1 MQRKLIRRAAMFITS
16 VLAMT
21 VLFAV
26 PVFAGSKTFKDV
38 PVKGIGKCDVTIDF
52 PETMS
57 LDTSISY
64 IADRKEDDDG
74 VLQPVYDSIEKSIN
88 VTGMKVTGVNGLYSE
103 HGRRNS
109 ILFDFQLEC
118 DDAVGQKV
126 VDTFKDNVATGV
138 NYEDSIH
145 LEALNPEIS
154 YQVSN
159 LSGSVPSGIAS
170 TFEGKLAFVGVNFIY
185 KADTTDDSAR
195 KIEFVEWGQRNA
207 TGSRL
212 FSKNINDDASKNIN
226 DDADDDDDDDDDSG
240 MSWEERQQEMARNFA
255 PNASTLTPEQSAG
268 WSLVSRE
275 APAISSGAGVAATS
289 AYQGPVCRLAF
300 QLAAPGY
307 SIGHTYN
314 MTFRSAGGTASMR
327 VPSDLV
333 KSGRRFAL
341 AFVTSDGRYVST
353 PAITADASGYLNF
366 NLTGLG
372 LAANSNNAVAIMYLD

>member
-1 MQRKLIRRAAMFITS
+1 MQHKLIRRAAMFITS

-26 PVFAGSKTFKDV
+26 PVFAVTHSSSGLSISDISVENF
-38 PVKGIGKCDVTIDF
+38 PSGYSASDVTLLKVTKNTYEDKMAVFITIGVNLST
-52 PETMS
+52 PEEGDPPTGWS
-57 LDTSISY
+57 NADIKFTCSY
-64 IADRKEDDDG
+64 DDG
-74 VLQPVYDSIEKSIN
+74 TYATSTNIGGGSYVGVYEKDDEGKAKSIYQ
-88 VTGMKVTGVNGLYSE
+88 KYS
-103 HGRRNS
+103 
-109 ILFDFQLEC
+109 
-118 DDAVGQKV
+118 
-126 VDTFKDNVATGV
+126 
-138 NYEDSIH
+138 
-145 LEALNPEIS
+145 
-154 YQVSN
+154 
-159 LSGSVPSGIAS
+159 
-170 TFEGKLAFVGVNFIY
+170 IY
-185 KADTTDDSAR
+185 PTKKKTDDS
-195 KIEFVEWGQRNA
+195 
-207 TGSRL
+207 SS
-212 FSKNINDDASKNIN
+212 SK
-226 DDADDDDDDDDDSG
+226 DDDDDDDDSG

-314 MTFRSAGGTASMR
+314 MTFRSAGGTARMR

-333 KSGRRFAL
+333 KSGRRFVL

-353 PAITADASGYLNF
+353 PAITADASGDLNF

>member
-1 MQRKLIRRAAMFITS
+1 MQHKLIRRAAMFITS

-26 PVFAGSKTFKDV
+26 PVFAATLSNGGLKISDISL
-38 PVKGIGKCDVTIDF
+38 IGFPSGYSDSDVTLFEVSKQVLDNDKLAVFFKLRVDGLTQEQIDEDNTDIRF
-52 PETMS
+52 S
-57 LDTSISY
+57 CSY
-64 IADRKEDDDG
+64 DDG
-74 VLQPVYDSIEKSIN
+74 TYTTSGTLTMHGSDWFCHDSW
-88 VTGMKVTGVNGLYSE
+88 
-103 HGRRNS
+103 
-109 ILFDFQLEC
+109 
-118 DDAVGQKV
+118 
-126 VDTFKDNVATGV
+126 
-138 NYEDSIH
+138 
-145 LEALNPEIS
+145 S
-154 YQVSN
+154 YQ
-159 LSGSVPSGIAS
+159 AY
-170 TFEGKLAFVGVNFIY
+170 TIY
-185 KADTTDDSAR
+185 PTKTKVDDS
-195 KIEFVEWGQRNA
+195 
-207 TGSRL
+207 SS
-212 FSKNINDDASKNIN
+212 SK
-226 DDADDDDDDDDDSG
+226 DDDDDDDSG

-289 AYQGPVCRLAF
+289 AYQGPACRLAF

-314 MTFRSAGGTASMR
+314 MTFRSAGGTARMR

-341 AFVTSDGRYVST
+341 AFVTSDSRYVST

>member
-1 MQRKLIRRAAMFITS
+1 MQHKLIRRAAMFITS
-16 VLAMT
+16 VLAMM

-26 PVFAGSKTFKDV
+26 PVFAATLSNGGLKISDISL
-38 PVKGIGKCDVTIDF
+38 IGFPSGYSDSDVTLF
-52 PETMS
+52 GVS
-57 LDTSISY
+57 KQVL
-64 IADRKEDDDG
+64 DDDKLAVFFKLRVDG
-74 VLQPVYDSIEKSIN
+74 LTQEQIDENNTDIRFSCSYDDGTYTTSR
-88 VTGMKVTGVNGLYSE
+88 TLTMNGS
-103 HGRRNS
+103 
-109 ILFDFQLEC
+109 DWM
-118 DDAVGQKV
+118 
-126 VDTFKDNVATGV
+126 DT
-138 NYEDSIH
+138 
-145 LEALNPEIS
+145 
-154 YQVSN
+154 
-159 LSGSVPSGIAS
+159 GSVPYQAYS
-170 TFEGKLAFVGVNFIY
+170 IY
-185 KADTTDDSAR
+185 PTKTKADDS
-195 KIEFVEWGQRNA
+195 
-207 TGSRL
+207 SS
-212 FSKNINDDASKNIN
+212 SK
-226 DDADDDDDDDDDSG
+226 DDDDDDDDDNSG

-314 MTFRSAGGTASMR
+314 MTFRSADGTGRMR